1 MGSWNATNAQT
12 LTTDETEWPIWK
24 VGILLDLQVL
34 RRAKTHSIE
43 YKYILV
49 NNNSPS
55 TPLWE
60 AIHGNRVLVLDKYY
74 VGPAQ
79 SLFIDDVYEAKEAS
93 LVVVAGSLV
102 EIPKP
107 IRVRRKTSETSEKPS

>member
-1 MGSWNATNAQT
+1 LGSWNAANAIT
-12 LTTDETEWPIWK
+12 LTTDETAWPIWK

-34 RRAKTHSIE
+34 RRAQFHTIE

-60 AIHGNRVLVLDKYY
+60 AIPGNRVIVLDNFYL
-74 VGPAQ
+74 GPSQ
-79 SLFIDDVYEAKEAS
+79 SLFIDDAYEAKE
-93 LVVVAGSLV
+93 
-102 EIPKP
+102 
-107 IRVRRKTSETSEKPS
+107 